1 MKLSHGVLL
10 PQPGLTGVPGT
21 AGSDSGAESGRPLA
35 EIPDRRM
42 SPAAAA
48 ATDHCESFRPELY
61 CSALNFRNRTL
72 CATVSGRMEAVESL
86 LRPALAAELDL
97 NANRLDAELE
107 VKKLQQLVRKLE
119 WQNEQ
124 LRNRSGGSGEAA
136 PNLPAAGLGWC
147 QPTSAPS
154 LLGESALGSLEVP
167 EDQLDGLDYF
177 LAQCGGDGAEPS
189 VLDKLELLDLN
200 SLSCSDESDETWCV
214 IRSRYRPVCV

>member
-1 MKLSHGVLL
+1 M
-10 PQPGLTGVPGT
+10 
-21 AGSDSGAESGRPLA
+21 A

-61 CSALNFRNRTL
+61 CSALNFWNRTL

-214 IRSRYRPVCV
+214 IRSRVPAC